1 MTLSLK
7 RSEVITEAQRAR
19 LDTLYRIGND
29 CAHPKE
35 AVNGSDVQALKS
47 SRIGIATATCRSE
60 RFPILTH
67 RLVHPNVRGA
77 TSEVLYREAQL
88 VHG

>member
-7 RSEVITEAQRAR
+7 RTEVITEVQRAR
-19 LDTLYRIGND
+19 LGTLYRIGNN

-35 AVNGSDVQALKS
+35 AVNASDVQALKS
-47 SRIGIATATCRSE
+47 SRIGIATATCRRE
-60 RFPILTH
+60 GFPILTH

-77 TSEVLYREAQL
+77 TSEVLYRESQL
-88 VHG
+88 VHV